1 MSVTVAQSMTT
12 AAATTADLARSKASF
27 TSTLPTTAVSS
38 TTGSGASTLT
48 ILLGNHHQIAA
59 AAISSRVATA
69 H

>member
-12 AAATTADLARSKASF
+12 AADLARSKASF

-48 ILLGNHHQIAA
+48 ILLGNHHPIAA